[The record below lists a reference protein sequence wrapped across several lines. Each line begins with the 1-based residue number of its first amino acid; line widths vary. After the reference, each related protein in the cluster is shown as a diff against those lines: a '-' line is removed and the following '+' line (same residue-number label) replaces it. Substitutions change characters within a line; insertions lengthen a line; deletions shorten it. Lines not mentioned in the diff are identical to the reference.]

1 MSRFQAAEKEK
12 SIQMNIEGS
21 ATKHSSNGKRD
32 NFAICIVE
40 HDNNGSQMV
49 QRGGKTLAN
58 KPIRKD
64 ICHVDPS
71 NTLTDYLSRQ
81 YEMQSYRKPNVAATK
96 TYDIFNQ
103 WRKPIASKG
112 KQMVPA
118 LPTDG
123 GFFIVDSVTENDLM
137 SCNQHSQFQCVS

>member
-1 MSRFQAAEKEK
+1 MNNFNFKNKTSHLGALSRFQAAEKEK

-81 YEMQSYRKPNVAATK
+81 YEM
-96 TYDIFNQ
+96 
-103 WRKPIASKG
+103 
-112 KQMVPA
+112 
-118 LPTDG
+118 
-123 GFFIVDSVTENDLM
+123 
-137 SCNQHSQFQCVS
+137 